1 MHWSRLGFT
10 NPDLIEVADPL
21 GTNFATEYVKEV
33 MAANTPLIPVYDK
46 IEHEEHFLPVTATKA
61 IVHNKII
68 ENTPRKRQL
77 SEHDDES
84 DTLRKKSRGENDP
97 PLETHK
103 DNILISMISK
113 LSDNLENVAFR
124 LEKRITDIESNV
136 ERKLTAKFNT
146 VITDRVKGEVSKVRD
161 EIRSEIDSLKDNFN
175 KLDKSYAEIV
185 ANNGNTKEREQSSQ
199 THNIVIKNLVVDPR
213 ENSCNTGAVLKAKVE
228 TLIKDGLKLTNVKV
242 NKAVR
247 KVSQHRDVKNDRK
260 PDIIFVE
267 VDNLDNKRAILKAK
281 ATLRSSNKYRDV
293 YVENN
298 IPREKR
304 MLDFNNRTILRAM
317 GKDKE
322 YRTVG
327 GKITRLQNQTPS
339 KYRDDTIGTQQND
352 NFKGNGGSFNG
363 NTNKRGMNNGHGR
376 GHVRGRG
383 GFHSNKR
390 PY

>member
-175 KLDKSYAEIV
+175 KLDKSYAEI
-185 ANNGNTKEREQSSQ
+185 G
-199 THNIVIKNLVVDPR
+199 
-213 ENSCNTGAVLKAKVE
+213 
-228 TLIKDGLKLTNVKV
+228 
-242 NKAVR
+242 
-247 KVSQHRDVKNDRK
+247 
-260 PDIIFVE
+260 
-267 VDNLDNKRAILKAK
+267 
-281 ATLRSSNKYRDV
+281 
-293 YVENN
+293 
-298 IPREKR
+298 
-304 MLDFNNRTILRAM
+304 
-317 GKDKE
+317 
-322 YRTVG
+322 
-327 GKITRLQNQTPS
+327 S
-339 KYRDDTIGTQQND
+339 K
-352 NFKGNGGSFNG
+352 
-363 NTNKRGMNNGHGR
+363 
-376 GHVRGRG
+376 
-383 GFHSNKR
+383 
-390 PY
+390 